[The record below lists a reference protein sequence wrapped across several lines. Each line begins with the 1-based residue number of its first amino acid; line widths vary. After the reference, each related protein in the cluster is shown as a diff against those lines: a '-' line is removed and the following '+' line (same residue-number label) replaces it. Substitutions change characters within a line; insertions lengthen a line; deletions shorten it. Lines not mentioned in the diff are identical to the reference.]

1 VLAVAKHEPLVHV
14 EPESAAAA
22 VRCDE
27 ARWRDWCDSID
38 ATIPCRDAVV
48 RSLLTL
54 RLLTYSPSGAPV
66 AAPTTSLPE
75 AIGGARNWDYRF
87 AWPRD
92 ASIGVG
98 AFLGVGKADE
108 ARLFLG
114 WLLHASR
121 LDRPRL
127 PVLLTLHGKHPRPE
141 RTLCGWPGYAG
152 STPVRTGNGAADQH
166 QLDNYG
172 WVLDAAWLVT
182 RAGDRLSSEAW
193 RAMTAFADHVA
204 RHWREPDAGVW
215 EIRGDAQHHVH
226 SKLMAWLALD
236 RALRIGDSRR
246 LSRRRRVRW
255 QTQRDAIGDEVRTH
269 GFDAARGTY
278 RRSYGTD
285 ELDAALLVLPLLGI
299 EPPNSPRVRATV
311 DAIAFELDAG
321 APLLYRYPPG
331 RDGLP
336 GEEGAFLPCAF
347 WLVQALAATGRVT
360 EAAERLH
367 ALVELATPLG
377 LFAEEME
384 PTSGAHLGNY
394 PQALT
399 HATLV
404 QAALALRD
412 ACERQRQ

>member
-1 VLAVAKHEPLVHV
+1 
-14 EPESAAAA
+14 
-22 VRCDE
+22 
-27 ARWRDWCDSID
+27 
-38 ATIPCRDAVV
+38 
-48 RSLLTL
+48 
-54 RLLTYSPSGAPV
+54 
-66 AAPTTSLPE
+66 
-75 AIGGARNWDYRF
+75 
-87 AWPRD
+87 
-92 ASIGVG
+92 
-98 AFLGVGKADE
+98 
-108 ARLFLG
+108 
-114 WLLHASR
+114 
-121 LDRPRL
+121 
-127 PVLLTLHGKHPRPE
+127 
-141 RTLCGWPGYAG
+141 
-152 STPVRTGNGAADQH
+152 VRTGNGAAGQH

-204 RHWREPDAGVW
+204 GHWREPDAGVW

-255 QTQRDAIGDEVRTH
+255 QAQRDAIGDEVRTH
-269 GFDAARGTY
+269 GFDPARGTY
-278 RRSYGTD
+278 RRSYGAD

-299 EPPNSPRVRATV
+299 EAPNSPRVRATV
-311 DAIAFELDAG
+311 DAIACELDAG
-321 APLLYRYPPG
+321 APLLYRYAPG

-336 GEEGAFLPCAF
+336 GKEGAFLPCAF

-377 LFAEEME
+377 LYAEEME
-384 PTSGAHLGNY
+384 PASGAHLGNY

-399 HATLV
+399 HATMV

-412 ACERQRQ
+412 ARTNEGK